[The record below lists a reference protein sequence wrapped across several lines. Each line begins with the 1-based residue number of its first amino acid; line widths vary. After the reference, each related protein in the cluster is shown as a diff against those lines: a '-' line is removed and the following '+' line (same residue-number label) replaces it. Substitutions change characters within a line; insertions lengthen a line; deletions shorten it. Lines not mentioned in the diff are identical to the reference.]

1 MKTKTQ
7 IYSAEAK
14 DQGRVL
20 THLHQRA
27 LWGETHQ
34 WVVVWELIWVCSVCL
49 LVCMPVCVC
58 VCVCVHAHV
67 CVCVCACVC
76 ACSHWCVHFSYPYT
90 HLFLGFETISQDAYS
105 TLNSALKTIEL
116 RPRLIKAPLS
126 LPAHLLSKPAY
137 HYRHYTLCIII
148 IILKMQRWERARD
161 GGPRKQIYYWWWI
174 A

>member
-49 LVCMPVCVC
+49 LVRVLSARVCVC
-58 VCVCVHAHV
+58 VRAHA
-67 CVCVCACVC
+67 CAC
-76 ACSHWCVHFSYPYT
+76 AYT
-90 HLFLGFETISQDAYS
+90 PIGAFISLIRTPTFFLVFETISQDAYS